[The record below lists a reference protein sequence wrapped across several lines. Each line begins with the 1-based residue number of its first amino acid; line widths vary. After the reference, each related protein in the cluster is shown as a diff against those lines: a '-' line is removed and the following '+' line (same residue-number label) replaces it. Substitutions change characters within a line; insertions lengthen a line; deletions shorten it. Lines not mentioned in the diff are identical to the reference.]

1 MQVPSEITYHQVSN
15 TLELAYEDG
24 FRCCLSAEYLPIS
37 SPSAEVQGHTPE
49 QAQLPVGKKNVRIV
63 DIEPVGRYAIK
74 IVFSDGHD
82 SGYYDWDYLRVL
94 GLEQAERWQ
103 RYLDQLKVKGASRDP
118 DDPRNDI
125 FKPIAKKGCR
135 H

>member
-1 MQVPSEITYHQVSN
+1 M
-15 TLELAYEDG
+15 
-24 FRCCLSAEYLPIS
+24 
-37 SPSAEVQGHTPE
+37 QGHTPE